1 MSVAVTAEGR
11 PLAFEVIAKGRRDS
25 GTDLLTLNVWKT
37 ADPLFLIRG
46 TLVKVNF
53 WDATLAAPFLYVVVF
68 IAFVI
73 L

>member
-11 PLAFEVIAKGRRDS
+11 PLASEVIVGGGDS
-25 GTDLLTLNVWKT
+25 RTDLLTLNVWKA
-37 ADPLFLIRG
+37 ADPLFFIGG
-46 TLVKVNF
+46 TLVVKVDF
-53 WDATLAAPFLYVVVF
+53 WDATLAAAPFLNVV

>member
-11 PLAFEVIAKGRRDS
+11 PLAFEVIVGGRRDS
-25 GTDLLTLNVWKT
+25 GTDLLALNVWKT
-37 ADPLFLIRG
+37 ADPLFFIRG
-46 TLVKVNF
+46 TLVKVDF
-53 WDATLAAPFLYVVVF
+53 WDATLAAPLLYVVVV

>member
-1 MSVAVTAEGR
+1 MSVAVTAEGG
-11 PLAFEVIAKGRRDS
+11 PLAFEVIAEGGRRDS

-46 TLVKVNF
+46 TLVKVDF
-53 WDATLAAPFLYVVVF
+53 WDATLAAPFLYVVV

>member
-11 PLAFEVIAKGRRDS
+11 PLASEVIVGRDS
-25 GTDLLTLNVWKT
+25 RTDLLTLNVWKA
-37 ADPLFLIRG
+37 ADPLFFSGG
-46 TLVKVNF
+46 TLVVKVDF
-53 WDATLAAPFLYVVVF
+53 WNATLAAAPLLYVV

>member
-11 PLAFEVIAKGRRDS
+11 PLAFEVTVGGRRDS

-37 ADPLFLIRG
+37 ADSLFLIRG
-46 TLVKVNF
+46 TLVKVDF
-53 WDATLAAPFLYVVVF
+53 WDATLAAPFLYVVV